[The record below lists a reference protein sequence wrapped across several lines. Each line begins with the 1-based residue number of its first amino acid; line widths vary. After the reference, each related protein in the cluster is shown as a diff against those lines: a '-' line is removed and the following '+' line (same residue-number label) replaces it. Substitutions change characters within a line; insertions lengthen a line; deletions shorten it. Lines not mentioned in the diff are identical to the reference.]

1 MRKVNEWIRN
11 HKEETA
17 DAVCLFGFAVIVTMF
32 FFGREM
38 AAAICGI
45 GALLGIAANVTA

>member
-1 MRKVNEWIRN
+1 MRKVTEWIRN
-11 HKEETA
+11 HKEESV
-17 DAVCLFGFAVIVTMF
+17 DAMCLVGFAVIVVMF

-38 AAAICGI
+38 AAAVCGV